1 MSLLFS
7 PYTTRSVTLRNRI
20 VLSPMCMYSATE
32 EGVATDWHLVH
43 YGARAAGGA
52 GLILLEATA
61 VEPRGRIST
70 ADLGLYHEA
79 QLPALERIVR
89 FIHDQGAAAGVQLAH
104 AGRKAFTAQKGFGP
118 QQPVAP
124 SPIPFAP
131 DWRVPEALD
140 EAGLEAVAGSFA
152 RAARWAHEVGF
163 DVIELHMAHGY
174 LLHQFLSPV
183 ANQRADGWGGSL
195 ERRMAFPLEV
205 ARRVRAVWPQEKPLF
220 VRISTTDYVAGGFDP
235 DQAVEVAR
243 HLAQAGVD
251 LVDCSSGGIAP
262 VAPPTYPGYQLKAAE
277 RVRREAGVPVGAVG
291 LITTPELAEEVLQNG
306 RADLI
311 FLGRELLR
319 HPSWPLDAARVLGD
333 QAPWPRQYERAK
345 I

>member
-1 MSLLFS
+1 
-7 PYTTRSVTLRNRI
+7 
-20 VLSPMCMYSATE
+20 
-32 EGVATDWHLVH
+32 
-43 YGARAAGGA
+43 
-52 GLILLEATA
+52 
-61 VEPRGRIST
+61 
-70 ADLGLYHEA
+70 
-79 QLPALERIVR
+79 
-89 FIHDQGAAAGVQLAH
+89 
-104 AGRKAFTAQKGFGP
+104 
-118 QQPVAP
+118 
-124 SPIPFAP
+124 
-131 DWRVPEALD
+131 
-140 EAGLEAVAGSFA
+140 

-174 LLHQFLSPV
+174 LLHQFLSPL

-235 DQAVEVAR
+235 DQAVEVAK